1 MANVIAGKLSLRL
14 PAMKKVSKRR
24 VQDVTSLAVLA
35 PERLKSIAV
44 GKRTDGLT
52 AVWSEQL
59 TRFASF

>member
-1 MANVIAGKLSLRL
+1 MAKVTAGKLSLRL
-14 PAMKKVSKRR
+14 PAIKKILKRR

-52 AVWSEQL
+52 AVWS
-59 TRFASF
+59 